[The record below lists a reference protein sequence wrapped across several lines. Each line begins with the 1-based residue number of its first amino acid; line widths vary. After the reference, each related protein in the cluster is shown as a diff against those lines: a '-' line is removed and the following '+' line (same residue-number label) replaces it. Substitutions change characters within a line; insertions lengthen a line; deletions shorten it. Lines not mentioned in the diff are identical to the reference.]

1 MDVTAIQQWLIA
13 NPAWVIACIGA
24 VSFIESFALLGI
36 IVPGIVILGAASFAA
51 GTADVSLAGCLA
63 AAFVGAVSGDGVSYL
78 LGRIFHADI
87 KRAWPFRKHPSWI
100 ANGEEFFARHGA
112 WGVALGR
119 FVGPI
124 RPVIPLV
131 AGILSMPT
139 QRFFTIN
146 LTSALAWAPLY
157 VAPGFMLGAAIENKG
172 ASPAL
177 LVGAAVGII
186 GSTVALFVLRQ
197 RSKRT

>member
-1 MDVTAIQQWLIA
+1 MDIPAIQQWLIA
-13 NPAWVIACIGA
+13 NPGWVIACIGA

-36 IVPGIVILGAASFAA
+36 VVPGIVILGAASFAA
-51 GTADVSLAGCLA
+51 GTVDLSIAGCLA
-63 AAFVGAVSGDGVSYL
+63 AAFAGAVSGDGVSYL
-78 LGRIFHADI
+78 LGRIFHGDI
-87 KRAWPFRKHPSWI
+87 KRAWPFRKHPTWI

-131 AGILSMPT
+131 AGILSMPAR
-139 QRFFTIN
+139 RFFLIN
-146 LTSALAWAPLY
+146 VVSGMAWAPLY
-157 VAPGFMLGAAIENKG
+157 VLPGFMLGAAIESKG

-186 GSTVALFVLRQ
+186 GSTLALFVLRQ
-197 RSKRT
+197 RSKRN